1 MTPKTPSPEVTDY
14 WYNSDGSLT
23 LKVDAVYPAYGTD
36 CAFTHELTVME
47 TEDGFKYLSNYVY
60 NSENNIF
67 PEMVLRSER
76 KNQIAEVE

>member
-1 MTPKTPSPEVTDY
+1 MTDY

-23 LKVDAVYPAYGTD
+23 MKVDAVYPAYGTD

-60 NSENNIF
+60 ESENNII
-67 PEMVLRSER
+67 PELVLRSQR
-76 KNQIAEVE
+76 KNQIAIVE

>member
-1 MTPKTPSPEVTDY
+1 MTRSILPTVRTVP
-14 WYNSDGSLT
+14 
-23 LKVDAVYPAYGTD
+23 
-36 CAFTHELTVME
+36 FTHELTVME